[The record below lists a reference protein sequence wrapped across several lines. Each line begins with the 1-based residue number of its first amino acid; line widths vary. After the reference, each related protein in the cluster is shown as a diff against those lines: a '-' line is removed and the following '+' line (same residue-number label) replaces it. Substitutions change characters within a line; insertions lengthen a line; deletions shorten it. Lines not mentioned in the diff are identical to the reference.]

1 MLNKSEYV
9 NRLEMSKMKSILHTL
24 LRESKML
31 TYKGSFSSPDIL
43 SNLYSSR
50 RQTSTSTKRTRQ
62 STTDESENVNFLC
75 IPKFISKKTELSDEI
90 EFRGMP
96 SSNKCIKSLLKEILA
111 MKRTNCMFMSGSGQT
126 SGLTTPNRDQI
137 LTEKRWF
144 MFASK
149 VWEAIRKS
157 SLIAEYNRLMT

>member
-50 RQTSTSTKRTRQ
+50 RQHTPSKRRQ
-62 STTDESENVNFLC
+62 PTTDESENVNFLC
-75 IPKFISKKTELSDEI
+75 IPKFTPKKSEI
-90 EFRGMP
+90 GEEEFRGMA

-111 MKRTNCMFMSGSGQT
+111 MKRTNCMFMNSQ
-126 SGLTTPNRDQI
+126 SGLSTATPNRDQI
-137 LTEKRWF
+137 FTEKRWLVKQNF
-144 MFASK
+144 VILVLLLNLFVS
-149 VWEAIRKS
+149 
-157 SLIAEYNRLMT
+157 